1 MSASLPYHPGS
12 SRVNALLQRL
22 TLAQKLGQM
31 LMGERA
37 SVTPADVRD
46 HHLGSVLSGA
56 GSFPGGN
63 TVPAW
68 VELND
73 ALWEASMTEAP
84 GRPAIP
90 LLYAVDAIHGHAAV
104 RGATVFPHHIGLG
117 AAHDPDLVE
126 RVAAVC
132 AREVLATGLDWNFAP
147 TLAIARNL
155 RWGRSY
161 ESFGSDPA
169 LVAEYA
175 ARYVRGMQGTL
186 RDDGV
191 LACAKHWVGDGAT
204 QFGEDQGDT
213 VLSLPEL
220 EAAELRPYRAAI
232 EAGVLTVMASFNS
245 WRGMK
250 CHEHHFL
257 LTELLK
263 GQLGFRGLVVSDWD
277 GVDQVAG
284 TLPQAV
290 ARAVNAGID
299 VIMVSADW
307 RRMLAALT
315 EVVQQGLVSME
326 RVDDAVRRILWVKEQ
341 AGLFTRER
349 PAARR
354 WACHASFG
362 SSMHRT
368 VAREA
373 VRKSCVLLAHDG
385 ETLPITPGRRLLVAG
400 RLADDRGAQCGG
412 FTLAWQ
418 GVRGNAA
425 IEGGTSVWEAVRAVA
440 PGAELSLDGS
450 AADPARH
457 DLAVVVI
464 GEHPYAEGQGDIR
477 EGRVAS
483 GAALGLPCAELV
495 PYGASLE
502 LAARHPEDLATI
514 EAIAA
519 RGIPVVTVLI
529 SGRPVVANR
538 EIAQSAAFIAA
549 WLPGSEAQGI
559 ADLLFGDHDFQGR
572 LPFAWPERMGA
583 TAEAMGVR
591 YPAGYGLTVA
601 GTASDE
607 AARRASSVARTAFA
621 RASVIG

>member
-1 MSASLPYHPGS
+1 VSFSFPYHPGS
-12 SRVNALLQRL
+12 PRVNALLSQL
-22 TLAQKLGQM
+22 TLPQKLGQM

-37 SVTPADVRD
+37 SVTPDDVRD

-56 GSFPGGN
+56 GSFPGTN
-63 TVPAW
+63 AVADW
-68 VELND
+68 VALND
-73 ALWEASMTEAP
+73 ALWAAAMTDAP

-117 AAHDPDLVE
+117 AARDPDLVE

-147 TLAIARNL
+147 TLAIARNP
-155 RWGRSY
+155 RWGRTY
-161 ESFGSDPA
+161 ESFAADPA

-175 ARYVRGMQGTL
+175 ARVVRGLQGTL

-204 QFGEDQGDT
+204 AFGEDQGDAT
-213 VLSLPEL
+213 LSLATL
-220 EAAELRPYRAAI
+220 DAADFRPYRAAI
-232 EAGVLTVMASFNS
+232 TAGVLTVMASFSS
-245 WRGMK
+245 WRGIK
-250 CHEHHFL
+250 CHAHHFL
-257 LTELLK
+257 LTEMLK

-277 GVDQVAG
+277 GVDQVAP
-284 TLPQAV
+284 TLSEAM
-290 ARAVNAGID
+290 ARAVNAGVD

-307 RRMLAALT
+307 RRALEALT
-315 EVVQQGLVSME
+315 EAVRREAIAQE
-326 RVDDAVRRILWVKEQ
+326 RVDDAVGRILWVKEQ
-341 AGLFTRER
+341 AGLLDRPR
-349 PAARR
+349 PAERR
-354 WACHASFG
+354 WANHPSFG

-385 ETLPITPGRRLLVAG
+385 ATLPITPGRRILVAG

-418 GVRGNAA
+418 GVRGNDA
-425 IEGGTSVWEAVRAVA
+425 IEGGTSVWEAVRAVS
-440 PGAELSLDGS
+440 PGAELSLDGG

-457 DLAVVVI
+457 DVAVVVI

-514 EAIAA
+514 QGIAA
-519 RGIPVVTVLI
+519 RGIPVVTVLL
-529 SGRPVVANR
+529 SGRPVVANA
-538 EIAQSAAFIAA
+538 ELEASAAFVAA

-559 ADLLFGDHDFQGR
+559 TDLLFGDHDFQGR
-572 LPFAWPERMGA
+572 LPFAWPVRMGE
-583 TAEAMGVR
+583 TAEAMGERFPV
-591 YPAGYGLTVA
+591 GYGLTVA
-601 GTASDE
+601 GTA
-607 AARRASSVARTAFA
+607 AAVRRDSSSRRTATA
-621 RASVIG
+621 RASVMG